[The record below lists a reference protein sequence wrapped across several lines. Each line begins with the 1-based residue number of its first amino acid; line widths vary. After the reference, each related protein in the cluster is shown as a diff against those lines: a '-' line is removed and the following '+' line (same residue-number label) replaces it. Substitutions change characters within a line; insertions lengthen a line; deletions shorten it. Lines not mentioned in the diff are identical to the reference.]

1 MISSSA
7 EFNTAVL
14 EGGHPYQIR
23 ILRYT
28 KGPIINGWVPL
39 DVDIFSCIIHKGAT
53 GSETFGYCSTFVPY
67 IEMEISAPT
76 VFHFSSVNYGQEIRL
91 QIGLDIEQSGTGRTT
106 EWINIGYF
114 TVTNIESLRTKIKFT
129 AYGRLGTALSTLV
142 PEASEIFPEKKEI
155 DHSGLTGIS
164 VQDILDTVEAT
175 MVNAGFNFSIR
186 IENGITTGGNN
197 ASSRIIMDN
206 DGQIEKVTESETGR
220 LIIYVHNPFLGFT
233 CRQLLDI
240 VALYIGAYCSE
251 DSEGNVVL
259 FKYDTSSPIEY
270 DGSFMTAFP
279 TFVDDTFTVNG
290 ITWVDRKA
298 VAPIDGG
305 GYTEIDV
312 PIWEGTPDW
321 RIYRPDNNQMPSFA
335 NSIRHPYNYHHF
347 INAYKNNV
355 DVNVSYTPAIIPLAI
370 GDPRLE
376 PWDVLSF
383 TDSDETEYIIPC
395 MDIVHTVAGA
405 TTSVITVPKIEE
417 SVSGGG
423 EGTGSGGMSGV
434 TWGKIEEYVQTELA
448 SLAQVHG
455 RYYGTCATAKSTKAK
470 EVTLTDDTGFA
481 LTAGVMVA
489 VKFTY
494 ASAAA
499 TMTLNVNNTGAKTIY
514 QYGTTEASSETTT
527 SGWPA
532 GATVIFVYDG
542 SAWFRSLFVNT
553 TYSGMTAAEITAG
566 SGTTNRLITPANLK
580 TAIQTWDTDVSCSQ
594 TLTSGVEI
602 GAVTVDGAE
611 TKLYAPTGSVTTFYG
626 TSDTAANVADKV
638 VTCEGFEDARGNI
651 LGVTFKNANT
661 YTEGTLSLCINSSTH
676 GHPIYKGG
684 VVVSSTNPLT
694 WEAHTTLLFQVSWPG
709 PQPLY
714 NYLGSSSDITD
725 IPLASATQFGAIEV
739 QQYYDAPGGYVEI
752 TSGNATPPE
761 TTHTVALPVI
771 ESRNQGTIQEI
782 RSKFLPDATTTA
794 KGAVTLDTTLSSTSS
809 NPLTNSGVHAALSDL
824 AARLELRSPAVY
836 FDTTAN
842 WNAQTTLQT
851 ESNAIY
857 VYTDL
862 RQTDDNP
869 PKNIAGVKIGDGNAY
884 LIDKPFL
891 DEIYYD
897 HITDSTIHTT
907 SAEKTFWNNK
917 VTAYYSLTNAET
929 LVLSKNAE
937 PTS

>member
-23 ILRYT
+23 ILHYI
-28 KGPIINGWVPL
+28 KGPIINAWVPL

-67 IEMEISAPT
+67 IEMEISTPA
-76 VFHFSSVNYGQEIRL
+76 VFHFASVHYGQEIRL

-155 DHSGLTGIS
+155 DHTGLTGIS

-175 MVNAGFNFSIR
+175 MVDAGFNFSIR

-206 DGQIEKVTESETGR
+206 DGQIEKVTESGTGR

-259 FKYDTSSPIEY
+259 FKYDTTSPIEY

-298 VAPIDGG
+298 VAPIDGE
-305 GYTEIDV
+305 GYTEVDV

-335 NSIRHPYNYHHF
+335 NSIQYPYNYHHF

-405 TTSVITVPKIEE
+405 TTSVITVPKVEE

-423 EGTGSGGMSGV
+423 EGTGSGGMSGGISQSDWQNIKNY
-434 TWGKIEEYVQTELA
+434 TQAELSA
-448 SLAQVHG
+448 LA
-455 RYYGTCATAKSTKAK
+455 
-470 EVTLTDDTGFA
+470 E
-481 LTAGVMVA
+481 
-489 VKFTY
+489 
-494 ASAAA
+494 
-499 TMTLNVNNTGAKTIY
+499 
-514 QYGTTEASSETTT
+514 
-527 SGWPA
+527 
-532 GATVIFVYDG
+532 
-542 SAWFRSLFVNT
+542 
-553 TYSGMTAAEITAG
+553 
-566 SGTTNRLITPANLK
+566 
-580 TAIQTWDTDVSCSQ
+580 
-594 TLTSGVEI
+594 
-602 GAVTVDGAE
+602 
-611 TKLYAPTGSVTTFYG
+611 
-626 TSDTAANVADKV
+626 
-638 VTCEGFEDARGNI
+638 
-651 LGVTFKNANT
+651 
-661 YTEGTLSLCINSSTH
+661 
-676 GHPIYKGG
+676 
-684 VVVSSTNPLT
+684 
-694 WEAHTTLLFQVSWPG
+694 
-709 PQPLY
+709 
-714 NYLGSSSDITD
+714 
-725 IPLASATQFGAIEV
+725 
-739 QQYYDAPGGYVEI
+739 
-752 TSGNATPPE
+752 
-761 TTHTVALPVI
+761 
-771 ESRNQGTIQEI
+771 
-782 RSKFLPDATTTA
+782 
-794 KGAVTLDTTLSSTSS
+794 
-809 NPLTNSGVHAALSDL
+809 
-824 AARLELRSPAVY
+824 RLELRSPAVY
-836 FDTTAN
+836 FDTKAN
-842 WNAQTTLQT
+842 WDAQTTLVG
-851 ESNAIY
+851 EENSIY
-857 VYTDL
+857 VYTDY
-862 RQTDDNP
+862 QQKDGH
-869 PKNIAGVKIGDGNAY
+869 NIAGIKVGDGNAY
-884 LIDKPFL
+884 LIDNPFL
-891 DEIYYD
+891 DTIYYD
-897 HITDSTIHTT
+897 HVRDSDIHITA
-907 SAEKTFWNNK
+907 AERAFWNNK
-917 VTAYYSLTNAET
+917 DRCYYSLTDLET
-929 LVLSKNAE
+929 LVFTKN
-937 PTS
+937 